1 MENQNELRLKREN
14 FLKRFDNV
22 EVVIGEDD
30 NGVEVEVEVVSCPVC
45 LGNNCDIHTFKKC
58 NHCICKDCYN
68 SLTKT
73 ENQHEDVR
81 AIHRDGLR
89 NAYTQHF
96 VKCPLCREIEEPTKS
111 QLKDQNLFLKKQV
124 VDLRRN
130 CDLVVNQLNISNQQ
144 KNEYNSLLDQ
154 TSEALKETNNALIA
168 SHARI
173 QELKDELDKL
183 RRPPVKREECNNSG
197 CVRKTQRKCKDCENY
212 CCQSCSVCK
221 YCNP

>member
-22 EVVIGEDD
+22 EVVIGEDSD
-30 NGVEVEVEVVSCPVC
+30 GVEVEFEVVSCPVC

-58 NHCICKDCYN
+58 NHCICKDCYK

-81 AIHRDGLR
+81 AMHRDGER
-89 NAYTQHF
+89 NVYTQHF

-111 QLKDQNLFLKKQV
+111 QLKGQNLFLKQQV

-130 CDLVVNQLNISNQQ
+130 CDMVVNQLNISNQQ
-144 KNEYNSLLDQ
+144 KNEYNTLLDQ
-154 TSEALKETNNALIA
+154 ATEALEKTNNI
-168 SHARI
+168 
-173 QELKDELDKL
+173 LKEYKQ
-183 RRPPVKREECNNSG
+183 RPPPVPRPPRDYCNNFD
-197 CVRKTQRKCKDCENY
+197 CVRKTQRKCRDCENY
-212 CCQSCSVCK
+212 CCQSCSACK